1 MTSRRMLQKLQ
12 RDFAKIAKIYWL
24 ADRDTEQKKN
34 LANSKR
40 WFLRSEKLEAPVC
53 SNTLEVSVGKPPQD
67 SGTLLSSTSPLKN
80 LRSKGAGVHRLVS
93 SAGVL
98 VKPVTV

>member
-1 MTSRRMLQKLQ
+1 MLQKLR

-40 WFLRSEKLEAPVC
+40 WFLRSEKLEATGAVALCTQTHVRPARLFLQWNTRPV
-53 SNTLEVSVGKPPQD
+53 THF
-67 SGTLLSSTSPLKN
+67 SGTRAAIYFL
-80 LRSKGAGVHRLVS
+80 
-93 SAGVL
+93 
-98 VKPVTV
+98 